1 MITYQD
7 SLERIGP
14 DQLRGFFAGWP
25 SPPSPTDHL
34 ALLAGSDHVVLAI
47 DKASGDVVGF
57 STALSDGVLCAYIS
71 FLEVV
76 PGYRQ
81 RGDRLRAAAVH
92 AGAATPP

>member
-1 MITYQD
+1 ML
-7 SLERIGP
+7 S
-14 DQLRGFFAGWP
+14 
-25 SPPSPTDHL
+25 
-34 ALLAGSDHVVLAI
+34 LLAGSDHVVLAI

-57 STALSDGVLCAYIS
+57 ITALSDGVLCAYIS

-92 AGAATPP
+92 AGAATPPVRQRSAVRPGASAVLRVTGHDPGHVDAHPTP